1 MKHYQLFFHHNFLS
15 RFAQKAFLP
24 LPLIVFLLFFG
35 FFMTSKSG
43 KSNDNG
49 KISSL
54 NEEVDHLSGKHS
66 NQPPDEDYYQKNF
79 IKYGDFVYQN
89 NIKSVLFNRK
99 NWELSPPIIEMN
111 SLEKLVLRFDD
122 MDADFKNYAYTIIHC
137 NAMWKPSD
145 LQQYEYIEGFYEDR
159 IDDYNFSVNTRVP
172 FTHYHL
178 EFPNNNMKPIISGN
192 YILKIFVDGDPDD
205 VVITKRFMVL
215 ERLLTANANVKQ
227 ATNLEHRKTHQEID
241 FTINTSG
248 YLVSNPYR
256 DLRVVIT
263 QNGRWDNAVYD
274 LQPRLVQGNELIYDY
289 EDENLFPG
297 INEFRSFDIKSLR
310 YRSLNVNSITTGT
323 EGWLVELQKD
333 QSRQFLQYTSRE
345 DINGQFL
352 IKTEDYNDDFLESD
366 YAYVDFFLALSKPIT
381 QGNVY
386 VMGDLTNW
394 NFTPLNKMKYNYQR
408 SGYEL
413 TLLLKQGFY
422 DYMYGFLEDG
432 AETADLT
439 RFEGSH
445 SFTENNYTIYIYHR
459 KPGDFFDSLI
469 GITHL
474 NSSVR

>member
-1 MKHYQLFFHHNFLS
+1 MKHYQLFFHNNFLLLLRKNTIQS
-15 RFAQKAFLP
+15 IRLSA
-24 LPLIVFLLFFG
+24 ILLFFV
-35 FFMTSKSG
+35 FFMISEATN
-43 KSNDNG
+43 SNDNG
-49 KISSL
+49 IFSSL
-54 NEEVDHLSGKHS
+54 GEENDFSDESLL

-79 IKYGDFVYQN
+79 MKYGDFVYQN

-122 MDADFKNYAYTIIHC
+122 MDADFKNYAYTIVHC

-159 IDDYNFSVNTRVP
+159 IEDYSFSINTRVP
-172 FTHYHL
+172 YTHYHL
-178 EFPNNNMKPIISGN
+178 EIPNPNMKPLISGN

-205 VVITKRFMVL
+205 VVLTQRFMVF
-215 ERLLTANANVKQ
+215 ERHLTANAEVKQ
-227 ATNLEHRKTHQEID
+227 ATNLKHRKTHQEID

-248 YLVSNPYR
+248 YNVSNPYR

-263 QNGRWDNAVYD
+263 QNGRWDNAIYD

-289 EDENLFPG
+289 EDENLFRG
-297 INEFRSFDIKSLR
+297 VNEFRSFDIKSLR
-310 YRSLNVNSITTGT
+310 YRSLNVNSITTGRN
-323 EGWLVELQKD
+323 GWLVELLND

-352 IKTEDYNDDFLESD
+352 IKTEDYDNDFLESD
-366 YAYVDFFLALSKPIT
+366 YAYVDFFLALSKPISE
-381 QGNVY
+381 GNVY
-386 VMGDLTNW
+386 VMGDLTDW
-394 NFTPLNKMKYNYQR
+394 NFTDLNKMKYNYQR

-432 AETADLT
+432 KETADLT
-439 RFEGSH
+439 QFEGSH
-445 SFTENNYTIYIYHR
+445 SFTENNYSIYIYHR
-459 KPGDFFDSLI
+459 KPGDFFDSLV
-469 GITHL
+469 GVTHI
-474 NSSVR
+474 NSSIR

>member
-1 MKHYQLFFHHNFLS
+1 MKHYQLFFHNNFLLLLRKKTYQPIS
-15 RFAQKAFLP
+15 LNV
-24 LPLIVFLLFFG
+24 ILLFFA
-35 FFMTSKSG
+35 FFVIGESG

-49 KISSL
+49 NFSSL
-54 NEEVDHLSGKHS
+54 SKENDLKHVSLS
-66 NQPPDEDYYQKNF
+66 NQPPGEDYYQKNF
-79 IKYGDFVYQN
+79 MKYGDFVYQN

-145 LQQYEYIEGFYEDR
+145 LQQYEFIEGFYEDR
-159 IDDYNFSVNTRVP
+159 IEDYSFSVNTRVP

-178 EFPNNNMKPIISGN
+178 EIPNHNMKPVISGN

-205 VVITKRFMVL
+205 VVLTKRFMVF
-215 ERLLTANANVKQ
+215 ERHLAASAQVKQ

-241 FTINTSG
+241 FAINTSG
-248 YLVSNPYR
+248 YRVSNPYR
-256 DLRVVIT
+256 DLRAVIT
-263 QNGRWDNAVYD
+263 QNGRWDNAIYD

-289 EDENLFPG
+289 EDENLFRG
-297 INEFRSFDIKSLR
+297 VNEFRSFDIKSLR
-310 YRSLNVNSITTGT
+310 YRSLNVNSITTGS
-323 EGWLVELQKD
+323 EGWLVELLPD
-333 QSRQFLQYTSRE
+333 RSRQFLQYTSRE

-366 YAYVDFFLALSKPIT
+366 YAYVDFFLSLSKPLT
-381 QGNVY
+381 EGNVY
-386 VMGDLTNW
+386 LMGDLSNW
-394 NFTPLNKMKYNYQR
+394 NFTDLNKMKYNYQR

-432 AETADLT
+432 KETADLT
-439 RFEGSH
+439 QFEGSH
-445 SFTENNYTIYIYHR
+445 SFTENNYSIYIYHR
-459 KPGDFFDSLI
+459 KPGDFFDSLV
-469 GITHL
+469 GITHI
-474 NSSVR
+474 NSSIR